1 MKRRIQILTGAL
13 ALVLLLTGLAPAI
26 SRAQATPVASSCPA
40 SASCFVFTPA
50 IAAGPAAVDLY
61 LDSQLVAANVT
72 LSNSSALITTTP
84 GTHWLQLPETGSA
97 PSAAKITASLT
108 FAAGVV
114 FDLVLRQ
121 ASAGPQLNAYPIDVT
136 APAAG
141 LSRSRIVNVW
151 PGVGTIDVELGDPG
165 DKTGLAANASFR
177 DIRES
182 GVSKYAE
189 SGLFSNLAAISVFAA
204 GTANLKA
211 APALRPCPENSI
223 CSYVLI
229 GPVGKSKTIE
239 YALAVFPG

>member
-1 MKRRIQILTGAL
+1 MKRRFQILTGAL
-13 ALVLLLTGLAPAI
+13 ALVLLLAGLAPSAA
-26 SRAQATPVASSCPA
+26 RAQSTPVASLCSA

-50 IAAGPAAVDLY
+50 VGAGPAAVDLY
-61 LDSQLVAANVT
+61 LDSRLVAANVT

-97 PSAAKITASLT
+97 PSAAKITASVT
-108 FAAGVV
+108 FAAGVI

-141 LSRSRIVNVW
+141 LNRSRIVNVW
-151 PGVGTIDVELGDPG
+151 PGIGAVDVELGDPG
-165 DKTGLAANASFR
+165 DKTGGAANASFHNV
-177 DIRES
+177 REN
-182 GVSKYAE
+182 GVSGYVE
-189 SGLFSNLAAISVFAA
+189 SGLFSNLAAVNVFAT

-211 APALRPCPENSI
+211 APVLRTCPANSL
-223 CSYVLI
+223 CSYILI